1 MEHESKSIE
10 IIREMRSV
18 IAEAEAIGPWIDGH
32 LLKNKR
38 TKYVKKDGSVSYYP
52 TLPILQYRVGPGKRR
67 SKRIPLERVAEIEQ
81 LIRDGARFKA
91 LMARYTELAA
101 RLSLDVKKK
110 KEPDSGV
117 SCPADGP
124 RAGGAGRAVGGG
136 RGGRPGRPSRGG
148 RHA

>member
-1 MEHESKSIE
+1 MKTESTGME
-10 IIREMRSV
+10 IIRAMRTV
-18 IAEAEAIGPWIDGH
+18 IAEAEAIGPWIDGQ

-110 KEPDSGV
+110 NLI
-117 SCPADGP
+117 PAFP
-124 RAGGAGRAVGGG
+124 APRMVRVQAVLATASIARAGNAR
-136 RGGRPGRPSRGG
+136 R
-148 RHA
+148 